1 MSEDLLL
8 GLETTAPVV
17 GRLENVED
25 LLRVLSREVKGAVEG
40 VKGSV
45 SVFETIWRR
54 MVLEV
59 AKGRTAEMQAARP
72 RLLSAF
78 EQRFHLLKQTLALTG
93 WLSKLNG
100 TDAPDSSVLAPEI
113 EGMERLKTRVF
124 DRWQTVDDLEKLA
137 VEHYPLSQSRLQQIA
152 GVHAP
157 PPEWYQGEEER
168 LFGE

>member
-8 GLETTAPVV
+8 ELETTAPVA

-25 LLRVLSREVKGAVEG
+25 LLRVLSREVRGAVEG
-40 VKGSV
+40 VKGSA
-45 SVFETIWRR
+45 SAFETIWRR
-54 MVLEV
+54 TISEV

-78 EQRFHLLKQTLALTG
+78 EKRLHLLKQIQVLTG
-93 WLSKLNG
+93 WLSRLNEM
-100 TDAPDSSVLAPEI
+100 DAPDSSVLALEI
-113 EGMERLKTRVF
+113 EGMEQLKTRVF
-124 DRWQTVDDLEKLA
+124 ERWQTTDDLEKLA

-152 GVHAP
+152 ATHAP